1 MSPYYDII
9 NIMKPFVLY
18 LLAGIVSCA
27 VCAGVLPILRRVASR
42 AFLDNPGG
50 LKTHHGA
57 VPLLG
62 GCGIFLG
69 LISGLV
75 FIRLTTDFPSGTLH
89 TLRGICLG
97 GLLVFLL
104 GLADD
109 LNKPKGV
116 NITLKLLVQLT
127 AVAALIYYG
136 IVIRAFPS
144 PWVAWPLT
152 FLWVAGLTNA
162 FNLLDIIDGLC
173 VSQGVIC
180 TLGLTF
186 IALPGEYVYVNF
198 AALSLLGACL
208 AFWPNN
214 HARKKIFLGDSG
226 STLIGFT
233 VASLSIGTG
242 YSGHTDWGFLAP
254 LFILAV
260 PLFDTAFVSLAR
272 LLKGKN
278 PLKGSPDHIALR
290 LKKAGW
296 KPGTIVT
303 AFAATG
309 LLCNGCAWVLTRAGL
324 SLVIGLFVLTGLSAL
339 ILTFYLLKLP
349 AD

>member
-1 MSPYYDII
+1 
-9 NIMKPFVLY
+9 MKPFVLY
-18 LLAGIVSCA
+18 LLAGIVSGV
-27 VCAGVLPILRRVASR
+27 VCAGALPLLRRVAAR
-42 AFLDNPGG
+42 AFLDEPGG
-50 LKTHHGA
+50 LKNHQGS
-57 VPLLG
+57 VPVLG
-62 GCGIFLG
+62 GCGVFLG
-69 LISGLV
+69 MISGLV
-75 FIRLTTDFPSGTLH
+75 FIRLTTAFPSGTLH

-104 GLADD
+104 GLVDD

-116 NITLKLLVQLT
+116 KIALKLLVQLA

-136 IVIRAFPS
+136 IVIRVFPS
-144 PWVAWPLT
+144 PWIAWPLT

-162 FNLLDIIDGLC
+162 FNLLDIMDGLC

-180 TLGLTF
+180 TLGLAF

-208 AFWPNN
+208 AFWPYN
-214 HARKKIFLGDSG
+214 HVRKKIFLGDSG
-226 STLIGFT
+226 STFIGFM

-260 PLFDTAFVSLAR
+260 PLFDTGFVSLAR

-296 KPGTIVT
+296 KPGAIVA
-303 AFAATG
+303 AFAGAG
-309 LLCNGCAWVLTRAGL
+309 LVCNACAWGLTRADFFT
-324 SLVIGLFVLTGLSAL
+324 VIGLFAAAGVAAVALTL
-339 ILTFYLLKLP
+339 YLLKLP